1 MKMYIIRHGQTPWNA
16 RKCLQGRSDVD
27 LNENGI
33 YLAELTGK
41 ALRDVTFDMAF
52 TSPLIRAKHT
62 AQCILAGR
70 KVPIIEDE
78 RLIEISFGI
87 YEGCCYAEE
96 NRQVPQQW
104 IENFF
109 HAPQDYVAAPGG
121 ESLDDVEKR
130 TRNFM
135 EDICSRK
142 ELQDKTILVSTH
154 GCALRGLLNSIRE
167 SNREDYWHGGV
178 SKNCAVSIVTC
189 NRGEKPVLVEE
200 IIFIIK
206 EYIYMK
212 HRIFILICRRN

>member
-70 KVPIIEDE
+70 EVPIIEDE

-130 TRNFM
+130 TRDFM

-167 SNREDYWHGGV
+167 SNREGYWHGGV

-200 IIFIIK
+200 NH
-206 EYIYMK
+206 IYY
-212 HRIFILICRRN
+212 

>member
-33 YLAELTGK
+33 HLAELTGK
-41 ALRDVTFDMAF
+41 ALRDVPVAMAF

-62 AQCILAGR
+62 AQCVLAGR
-70 KVPIIEDE
+70 EVPIIEDE

-87 YEGCCYAEE
+87 YEGCCYTEE

-130 TRNFM
+130 TRDFM

-142 ELQDKTILVSTH
+142 ELQDKTILISTH

-167 SNREDYWHGGV
+167 SSREDYWHGGV

-200 IIFIIK
+200 NH
-206 EYIYMK
+206 IYY
-212 HRIFILICRRN
+212 

>member
-96 NRQVPQQW
+96 NRQVQQQW

-200 IIFIIK
+200 NH
-206 EYIYMK
+206 IYY
-212 HRIFILICRRN
+212 

>member
-1 MKMYIIRHGQTPWNA
+1 MVRPPGM
-16 RKCLQGRSDVD
+16 QGRSDVD

-200 IIFIIK
+200 NH
-206 EYIYMK
+206 IYY
-212 HRIFILICRRN
+212 

>member
-189 NRGEKPVLVEE
+189 NRGATRE
-200 IIFIIK
+200 
-206 EYIYMK
+206 
-212 HRIFILICRRN
+212 

>member
-33 YLAELTGK
+33 HLAELTGA
-41 ALRDVTFDMAF
+41 ALRDVPFDMAF

-70 KVPIIEDE
+70 EVPIVEDE

-96 NRQVPQQW
+96 NRQVPPQW

-109 HAPQDYVAAPGG
+109 HAPQDYVAALGG
-121 ESLDDVEKR
+121 ESLDDVERR
-130 TRNFM
+130 TRDFM
-135 EDICSRK
+135 EDICDRK

-200 IIFIIK
+200 NH
-206 EYIYMK
+206 IYY
-212 HRIFILICRRN
+212 

>member
-33 YLAELTGK
+33 YLAELTGR

-200 IIFIIK
+200 NH
-206 EYIYMK
+206 IYY
-212 HRIFILICRRN
+212 

>member
-70 KVPIIEDE
+70 EVPIVEDE

-96 NRQVPQQW
+96 NRQVPPQW

-109 HAPQDYVAAPGG
+109 HAPQDYVAALGG
-121 ESLDDVEKR
+121 ESLDDVERR
-130 TRNFM
+130 TRDFM
-135 EDICSRK
+135 EDICDRK

-167 SNREDYWHGGV
+167 STREDYWHGGV

-200 IIFIIK
+200 NH
-206 EYIYMK
+206 IYY
-212 HRIFILICRRN
+212 

>member
-70 KVPIIEDE
+70 EVPIIEDE

-130 TRNFM
+130 TRDFM
-135 EDICSRK
+135 EDICSQK

-200 IIFIIK
+200 NH
-206 EYIYMK
+206 IYY
-212 HRIFILICRRN
+212 

>member
-178 SKNCAVSIVTC
+178 SKNCAASIVTC

-200 IIFIIK
+200 NH
-206 EYIYMK
+206 IYY
-212 HRIFILICRRN
+212 

>member
-27 LNENGI
+27 LTENGI
-33 YLAELTGK
+33 HLAELTGK
-41 ALRDVTFDMAF
+41 ALRDVPFAMAF
-52 TSPLIRAKHT
+52 TSALIRAKHT

-70 KVPIIEDE
+70 EVPIIEDE

-130 TRNFM
+130 TRDFM

-200 IIFIIK
+200 NH
-206 EYIYMK
+206 IYY
-212 HRIFILICRRN
+212 

>member
-1 MKMYIIRHGQTPWNA
+1 MKMYIIRHGQTHWNA

-200 IIFIIK
+200 NH
-206 EYIYMK
+206 IYY
-212 HRIFILICRRN
+212 

>member
-27 LNENGI
+27 LNENAI
-33 YLAELTGK
+33 YQAELTGK

-70 KVPIIEDE
+70 EVPIIEDE

-130 TRNFM
+130 TRDFM

-200 IIFIIK
+200 NH
-206 EYIYMK
+206 IYY
-212 HRIFILICRRN
+212 

>member
-33 YLAELTGK
+33 YLAEFTGK

-200 IIFIIK
+200 NH
-206 EYIYMK
+206 IYY
-212 HRIFILICRRN
+212 

>member
-41 ALRDVTFDMAF
+41 ALRDVPFAMAF

-70 KVPIIEDE
+70 EVPIIEDE

-200 IIFIIK
+200 NH
-206 EYIYMK
+206 IYY
-212 HRIFILICRRN
+212 

>member
-41 ALRDVTFDMAF
+41 ALRDVTIDMAF

-70 KVPIIEDE
+70 EVPIIEDE

-121 ESLDDVEKR
+121 ESRDDVEKR

-200 IIFIIK
+200 NH
-206 EYIYMK
+206 IYY
-212 HRIFILICRRN
+212 

>member
-33 YLAELTGK
+33 HLAELTGA
-41 ALRDVTFDMAF
+41 ALHDVPFDMAF

-70 KVPIIEDE
+70 EVPIVEDA

-96 NRQVPQQW
+96 NRQVPPQW

-109 HAPQDYVAAPGG
+109 HAPQDYVAALGG
-121 ESLDDVEKR
+121 ESLDDVERR
-130 TRNFM
+130 TRDFM
-135 EDICSRK
+135 EDICDRK

-167 SNREDYWHGGV
+167 STREDYWHGGV

-200 IIFIIK
+200 NH
-206 EYIYMK
+206 IYY
-212 HRIFILICRRN
+212 

>member
-41 ALRDVTFDMAF
+41 ALRDVTIDMAF

-70 KVPIIEDE
+70 EAPIIEDE

-200 IIFIIK
+200 NH
-206 EYIYMK
+206 IYY
-212 HRIFILICRRN
+212 

>member
-33 YLAELTGK
+33 HLAELTGK
-41 ALRDVTFDMAF
+41 ALRDVPFAMAF

-142 ELQDKTILVSTH
+142 ELQDKTILISTH

-200 IIFIIK
+200 NH
-206 EYIYMK
+206 IYY
-212 HRIFILICRRN
+212 

>member
-33 YLAELTGK
+33 YLAELTGN
-41 ALRDVTFDMAF
+41 ALCDVTFDMAF

-70 KVPIIEDE
+70 EVPIIEDE

-135 EDICSRK
+135 EDICSRI

-200 IIFIIK
+200 NH
-206 EYIYMK
+206 IYY
-212 HRIFILICRRN
+212 

>member
-135 EDICSRK
+135 GDICSRK

-200 IIFIIK
+200 NH
-206 EYIYMK
+206 IYY
-212 HRIFILICRRN
+212 

>member
-70 KVPIIEDE
+70 EVPIIEDE

-130 TRNFM
+130 TRDFM

-154 GCALRGLLNSIRE
+154 GCALRGLLNIIRE

-200 IIFIIK
+200 NH
-206 EYIYMK
+206 IYY
-212 HRIFILICRRN
+212 

>member
-16 RKCLQGRSDVD
+16 RKCLQGRSDID

-41 ALRDVTFDMAF
+41 ALRDVTFDIAF

-70 KVPIIEDE
+70 EIPIIEDE

-130 TRNFM
+130 TRDFM

-200 IIFIIK
+200 NH
-206 EYIYMK
+206 IYDARVK
-212 HRIFILICRRN
+212 RSKST

>member
-1 MKMYIIRHGQTPWNA
+1 MYIIRHGQTPWNA

-70 KVPIIEDE
+70 EVPIIEDE

-87 YEGCCYAEE
+87 CEGCCYAEE

-130 TRNFM
+130 TRDFM

-200 IIFIIK
+200 NH
-206 EYIYMK
+206 IYY
-212 HRIFILICRRN
+212 

>member
-41 ALRDVTFDMAF
+41 ALRDVTIDMAF

-70 KVPIIEDE
+70 EVPIIEDE

-121 ESLDDVEKR
+121 ESLDAVEKR
-130 TRNFM
+130 TRDFM

-200 IIFIIK
+200 NH
-206 EYIYMK
+206 IYY
-212 HRIFILICRRN
+212 

>member
-27 LNENGI
+27 LDENGI

-41 ALRDVTFDMAF
+41 ALRDETFDMAF

-70 KVPIIEDE
+70 EVPIIEDE

-109 HAPQDYVAAPGG
+109 HVPQDYVAAPGG

-130 TRNFM
+130 TRDFM

-200 IIFIIK
+200 NH
-206 EYIYMK
+206 IYY
-212 HRIFILICRRN
+212 

>member
-142 ELQDKTILVSTH
+142 ELQDKTVLVSTH

-200 IIFIIK
+200 NH
-206 EYIYMK
+206 IYY
-212 HRIFILICRRN
+212 

>member
-27 LNENGI
+27 LKENGI

-200 IIFIIK
+200 NH
-206 EYIYMK
+206 IYY
-212 HRIFILICRRN
+212 

>member
-135 EDICSRK
+135 EDICSLK

-154 GCALRGLLNSIRE
+154 GVALRGLLNSIRE

-200 IIFIIK
+200 NH
-206 EYIYMK
+206 IYY
-212 HRIFILICRRN
+212 

>member
-78 RLIEISFGI
+78 HLIEISFGI

-200 IIFIIK
+200 NH
-206 EYIYMK
+206 IYY
-212 HRIFILICRRN
+212 

>member
-16 RKCLQGRSDVD
+16 RKCPQGRSDVD

-70 KVPIIEDE
+70 EVPIIEDE

-130 TRNFM
+130 TRDFM

-200 IIFIIK
+200 NH
-206 EYIYMK
+206 IYY
-212 HRIFILICRRN
+212 

>member
-1 MKMYIIRHGQTPWNA
+1 MVRPPWNA

-70 KVPIIEDE
+70 EVPIIEDE

-130 TRNFM
+130 TRDFM

-200 IIFIIK
+200 NH
-206 EYIYMK
+206 IYY
-212 HRIFILICRRN
+212 

>member
-70 KVPIIEDE
+70 KGPIIEDE
-78 RLIEISFGI
+78 RLIESSFGI

-200 IIFIIK
+200 NH
-206 EYIYMK
+206 IYY
-212 HRIFILICRRN
+212 

>member
-1 MKMYIIRHGQTPWNA
+1 MYIIRHGQTPWNA

-189 NRGEKPVLVEE
+189 NRGEKPVIVEE
-200 IIFIIK
+200 NH
-206 EYIYMK
+206 IYY
-212 HRIFILICRRN
+212 

>member
-70 KVPIIEDE
+70 EVPIIEDE

-130 TRNFM
+130 TRDFM

-142 ELQDKTILVSTH
+142 ELQDKTI
-154 GCALRGLLNSIRE
+154 CALRGLLNSIRE

-200 IIFIIK
+200 NH
-206 EYIYMK
+206 IYY
-212 HRIFILICRRN
+212 

>member
-1 MKMYIIRHGQTPWNA
+1 MKMYIIRHGQTPGNA

-200 IIFIIK
+200 NH
-206 EYIYMK
+206 IYY
-212 HRIFILICRRN
+212 

>member
-33 YLAELTGK
+33 YLAELIGK
-41 ALRDVTFDMAF
+41 ALRDVTIDMAF

-70 KVPIIEDE
+70 EVPIIEDE

-130 TRNFM
+130 TRDFM

-200 IIFIIK
+200 NH
-206 EYIYMK
+206 IYY
-212 HRIFILICRRN
+212 

>member
-33 YLAELTGK
+33 YLAELTG
-41 ALRDVTFDMAF
+41 TFDMAF

-200 IIFIIK
+200 NH
-206 EYIYMK
+206 IYY
-212 HRIFILICRRN
+212 